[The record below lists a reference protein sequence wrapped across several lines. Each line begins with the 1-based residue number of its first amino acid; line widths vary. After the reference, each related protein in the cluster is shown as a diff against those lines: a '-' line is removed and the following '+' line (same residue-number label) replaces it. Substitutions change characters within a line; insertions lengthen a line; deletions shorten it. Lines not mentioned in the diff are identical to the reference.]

1 MSAPAVSTPAA
12 AMPRARRLL
21 DWPGALLRSWTFLTF
36 LFLYVPIL
44 FVVLYSFNSGRFLLI
59 WRGFGTNWYSAA
71 LANGAITSTLT
82 TSLLVAAL
90 TTVVAVVL
98 GSLAGIA
105 LARRGGGWVRPF
117 LLIVFLILV
126 TPEIVN
132 GISYLIFFVRANL
145 DSGLVRLVIGH
156 SIYNSAVITLI
167 VHARLA
173 GLDESLEEA
182 AADLGAPPGRAFRQ
196 VTLPL
201 MLPAVIAGGLLSF
214 TLSLDDVII
223 SAFLSTAGTTTL
235 PVYIF
240 SSLRTGLKG
249 DVAAISTLMLLVTFA
264 ALAAA
269 VLVLRRSGESAEG
282 VAQTLTGTKGIGRT
296 S

>member
-1 MSAPAVSTPAA
+1 MSAATAATTAA
-12 AMPRARRLL
+12 APRARRLV

-36 LFLYVPIL
+36 VFLYVPIL
-44 FVVLYSFNSGRFLLI
+44 FVVLYSFNQGRFLLI

-71 LANGAITSTLT
+71 LNNQSITTTLT
-82 TSLLVAAL
+82 TSLVVATL
-90 TTVVAVVL
+90 TTLVSIVI

-145 DSGLVRLVIGH
+145 NSGLVRMVIGH

-167 VHARLA
+167 VQARLA

-182 AADLGAPPGRAFRQ
+182 AADLGATPGRAFRQ

-201 MLPAVIAGGLLSF
+201 MLPAVLAGGLLSF

-223 SAFLSTAGTTTL
+223 STFLSTAGTSTL

-249 DVAAISTLMLLVTFA
+249 DVAAISTLMLAVTFA

-269 VLVLRRSGESAEG
+269 VVILRRSGESAKG
-282 VAQTLTGTKGIGRT
+282 VTETLTGTKQLGR
-296 S
+296 SP

>member
-1 MSAPAVSTPAA
+1 VTAPAITTPAA
-12 AMPRARRLL
+12 SVPRARRLL
-21 DWPGALLRSWTFLTF
+21 DLPGVLLRSWTFLTF
-36 LFLYVPIL
+36 VFLYVPIL

-59 WRGFGTNWYSAA
+59 WRGFGSNWYSAA
-71 LANGAITSTLT
+71 LHNRSITTTFT
-82 TSLLVAAL
+82 TSLVVAAL
-90 TTVVAVVL
+90 ATVVSIVL
-98 GSLAGIA
+98 GTPAGIA

-117 LLIVFLILV
+117 LLIIFLILV

-173 GLDESLEEA
+173 GLDETLEEA

-223 SAFLSTAGTTTL
+223 STFLSTAGTSTL

-249 DVAAISTLMLLVTFA
+249 DVAAISTLTLLVTFA

-282 VAQTLTGTKGIGRT
+282 VAQTLTGTKTMGRT